1 LKNSIKLHSILLA
14 IVFGSVLVSYSF
26 DPIRA
31 ETELYITLENAFPEL
46 IFLQPTDFQHAND
59 DSNRVFVVE
68 RAGIIKVLV
77 NSNTTETADIFLDI
91 TAQTKTDGNEEGLL
105 GLAFHPNYSSNGY
118 FYVYY
123 SANVPQRVVLS
134 RFSVSETNPNLANIS
149 NELVLL
155 EIAQPYTNH
164 NGGQIAFGPDNYL
177 YIGPGDGGSGGDPQ
191 GHAQNLESLLGKML
205 RIDVDN
211 IVNSSYTI
219 PEDNPF
225 YNNTDNYRE
234 EIFAYGLRNPWRF
247 SFDFET
253 SWLWVADVGQGD
265 IEELDIVENGQNY
278 GWNIKEG
285 TACYNPP
292 TGCNSTG
299 LVDPIWE
306 YDHSVGRSITGGF
319 VYRGTNLTN
328 QIGKYI
334 YGDYIKGQIWSLEYD
349 GVHQTNNTLLFETG
363 LRISTFGL
371 DENNEIYVADYVSG
385 EIHKLKASTSLI
397 LLTFNHTSPWIV
409 AGASIVLIVSYNIWK
424 RRKS

>member
-1 LKNSIKLHSILLA
+1 V
-14 IVFGSVLVSYSF
+14 IVFGSILVSYSS
-26 DPIRA
+26 DSIQA
-31 ETELYITLENAFPEL
+31 ETELYVTLENAFPEL
-46 IFLQPTDFQHAND
+46 TFLQPTDFQHAND
-59 DSNRVFVVE
+59 DSNRAFVVE

-77 NSNTTETADIFLDI
+77 NSNTTDTVDTFLDI
-91 TAQTKTDGNEEGLL
+91 TTQVKSGGNEEGLL
-105 GLAFHPNYSSNGY
+105 GLAFHPKYSSNGY
-118 FYVYY
+118 FFVYY
-123 SANVPQRVVLS
+123 STDTPQRVVLS
-134 RFSVSETNPNLANIS
+134 RFAVSETSPNLANIS
-149 NELVLL
+149 SEQVLL

-205 RIDVDN
+205 RIDVDT
-211 IVNSSYTI
+211 IVNGSYTI

-265 IEELDIVENGQNY
+265 IEELDIVESGQNY

-285 TACYNPP
+285 TACYNPS

-299 LVDPIWE
+299 LIDPIWE

-319 VYRGTNLTN
+319 VYRGTNLTDH
-328 QIGKYI
+328 IGSYI

-349 GVHQTNNTLLFETG
+349 SIHQTNNTLLFETG
-363 LRISTFGL
+363 LKISTFGL

-385 EIHKLKASTSLI
+385 EIHKLKSSTSLI
-397 LLTFNHTSPWIV
+397 LLTFNHSSPWIV